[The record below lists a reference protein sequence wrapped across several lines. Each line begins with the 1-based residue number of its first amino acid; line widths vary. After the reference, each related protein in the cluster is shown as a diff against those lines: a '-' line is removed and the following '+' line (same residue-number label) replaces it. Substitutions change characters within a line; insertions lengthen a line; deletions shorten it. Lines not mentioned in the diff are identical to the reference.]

1 MKCRFSFAI
10 AFLVAQEGR
19 GLGFSY
25 SLYLARKLN
34 IIGENCAWNCVFI
47 IVIPFV
53 WQASLAVACV
63 EIRPSAK
70 GISLKYISS
79 IDFVGL
85 GFGKELLRLYTYT
98 TKKVGNLISSLCF
111 SFI

>member
-10 AFLVAQEGR
+10 AFLIAQEGR

-25 SLYLARKLN
+25 SLHLAHKLN

-53 WQASLAVACV
+53 WRASLAIACM
-63 EIRPSAK
+63 EIRSSAK
-70 GISLKYISS
+70 DISLKYIST

-85 GFGKELLRLYTYT
+85 WFGKELLLLYTYN
-98 TKKVGNLISSLCF
+98 TKKADNLISSLSL